1 MYVFCWVTW
10 FFFEFCT
17 RVDYAGSTRQRDD
30 ALEWSDRNDG
40 TSWGNKFT
48 KNIFHWAAKKLPHF
62 YAKSLLSIQIV
73 QILTWLLLFVSS
85 KSIFCHQ
92 ITLTVQNGTED
103 LNVATSVFEKACTE
117 TTTSH
122 DLQTWCKTYWRRD
135 DGVEC
140 IVIFDFYIVSK
151 LLFSSVAILIRSEF
165 VFYIL
170 HQNLALT
177 GKMAKEHADKCGVS
191 W

>member
-1 MYVFCWVTW
+1 M
-10 FFFEFCT
+10 
-17 RVDYAGSTRQRDD
+17 
-30 ALEWSDRNDG
+30 
-40 TSWGNKFT
+40 
-48 KNIFHWAAKKLPHF
+48 
-62 YAKSLLSIQIV
+62 

-85 KSIFCHQ
+85 KSMFCHQ
-92 ITLTVQNGTED
+92 ITLTVQNGTEV

-151 LLFSSVAILIRSEF
+151 LLFSSVAIFIRSEF

-191 W
+191 